1 MSTETHDED
10 REDREDRGG
19 EVLPFPSGRVD
30 EPAVLDAELV
40 ELDQPVPVDP
50 RPVKPAL
57 AWRRGEPTR
66 HPIVAPWLRARESRR
81 AAGRWAL
88 RYIWHSVAF
97 HSVRLPLYVLALAA
111 YAPAGAVRLA
121 RSVARWV
128 SDADSRP
135 LRAAAVDG
143 KLFKEHEKLQD
154 DRDRRI
160 KVRALG
166 LLAAALAVWVVSAV
180 VLAPRVSPWVSAR
193 VPDWVPDRAGYVA
206 LAVVLVLV
214 LGRYGRPSDRPVVG
228 TAVSVPT
235 VPRLTSE
242 VVVRG
247 LAALGIPGISQAVA
261 KNTTGTGWFPA
272 PITRDGPGWR
282 ADVELPHGVTVTDVI
297 ERRDR
302 LASGLRRPLGC
313 VWPEPATEEH
323 PGRLVLWVGDESLS
337 QQKPAPWPLARRGQ
351 VDLFAAFPFGQD
363 QRGRPVPL
371 DLMYGNLLIGSL
383 PGAGKTMALRIPLL
397 AAALDPTAELR
408 IFELKGSGDLGA
420 LEQVAHHYGSGPGD
434 ETIEAC
440 IESLREVYADL
451 TRRASTISALPK
463 DLAPENKVIAAL
475 ARKRAL
481 RLHPVIVAVDEC
493 QELFSHPD
501 YGKEAGAL
509 CTAIIKRGRALG
521 TILLLA
527 TQRPDKDSLPT
538 GVSANVGIRFCLR
551 VMGQTENDMVLG
563 TSSYK
568 NGLRATMFTPKD
580 RGIGYLAGASDEPQ
594 ITRTYYVDNPGAEA
608 VAVRARALREAAGTL
623 SGAAI
628 GETSERT
635 PAADLLED
643 LRVVF
648 ATAERMWNEDIVTGL
663 AELRPTVYGDWTA
676 AVLARALRERY
687 QIETR
692 QTWIEGRNRQGV
704 HAEQVHAAL
713 AGRVTP
719 AIEPGGHLGD
729 A

>member
-1 MSTETHDED
+1 MSTDAQDDQGAELVSVDDVATPAHSAAA
-10 REDREDRGG
+10 GPSAQPAG
-19 EVLPFPSGRVD
+19 AEVV
-30 EPAVLDAELV
+30 DAELV
-40 ELDQPVPVDP
+40 EADQPVPVDP
-50 RPVKPAL
+50 RPVKPAP

-66 HPIVAPWLRARESRR
+66 HPIVAPWLRQRESRR

-88 RYIWHSVAF
+88 RFVWHQLAF
-97 HSVRLPLYVLALAA
+97 HGARLPLYVLALAA

-121 RSVARWV
+121 RSVLRWV

-143 KLFKEHEKLQD
+143 KLFKEHEKLQEE
-154 DRDRRI
+154 RDRRV

-166 LLAAALAVWVVSAV
+166 LLATVAAVWVVGAVVVGPRVPEWVPGWTRYV
-180 VLAPRVSPWVSAR
+180 VLA
-193 VPDWVPDRAGYVA
+193 
-206 LAVVLVLV
+206 AVVLVL
-214 LGRYGRPSDRPVVG
+214 GRVGRPSDRPVVG
-228 TAVSVPT
+228 TAVSMPT

-247 LAALGIPGISQAVA
+247 LAALGIPGINQAVA
-261 KNTTGTGWFPA
+261 RNAKGTGWFPA

-323 PGRLVLWVGDESLS
+323 PGRLVLWVGDESLA

-351 VDLFAAFPFGQD
+351 VDLFASFPFGQD

-440 IESLREVYADL
+440 LESLREVYADL
-451 TRRASTISALPK
+451 TRRAATISTLPK

-481 RLHPVIVAVDEC
+481 RLHPVVVAIDEC

-580 RGIGYLAGASDEPQ
+580 RGIGYLVGASDEPQ

-628 GETSERT
+628 GETTQRT

-692 QTWIEGRNRQGV
+692 QTWIDGRNRQGV

-713 AGRVTP
+713 AGRQAP
-719 AIEPGGHLGD
+719 AIEPGEHLGD

>member
-1 MSTETHDED
+1 
-10 REDREDRGG
+10 
-19 EVLPFPSGRVD
+19 
-30 EPAVLDAELV
+30 
-40 ELDQPVPVDP
+40 
-50 RPVKPAL
+50 
-57 AWRRGEPTR
+57 
-66 HPIVAPWLRARESRR
+66 
-81 AAGRWAL
+81 
-88 RYIWHSVAF
+88 
-97 HSVRLPLYVLALAA
+97 VLAL
-111 YAPAGAVRLA
+111 G
-121 RSVARWV
+121 
-128 SDADSRP
+128 
-135 LRAAAVDG
+135 
-143 KLFKEHEKLQD
+143 
-154 DRDRRI
+154 
-160 KVRALG
+160 
-166 LLAAALAVWVVSAV
+166 
-180 VLAPRVSPWVSAR
+180 RV
-193 VPDWVPDRAGYVA
+193 
-206 LAVVLVLV
+206 
-214 LGRYGRPSDRPVVG
+214 GRPSDRPVVG

-247 LAALGIPGISQAVA
+247 LAALGIPGINQAVA
-261 KNTTGTGWFPA
+261 RNAKGTGWFPA

-323 PGRLVLWVGDESLS
+323 PGRLVLWVGDESLA

-351 VDLFAAFPFGQD
+351 VDLFASFPFGQD

-440 IESLREVYADL
+440 LESLREVYADL
-451 TRRASTISALPK
+451 TRRAATISALPK

-481 RLHPVIVAVDEC
+481 RLHPVVVAIDEC

-580 RGIGYLAGASDEPQ
+580 RGIGYLVGASDEPQ

-628 GETSERT
+628 GETTQRT

-692 QTWIEGRNRQGV
+692 QTWIDGRNRQGV

-713 AGRVTP
+713 AGRQAP
-719 AIEPGGHLGD
+719 AIEPGEHLGD